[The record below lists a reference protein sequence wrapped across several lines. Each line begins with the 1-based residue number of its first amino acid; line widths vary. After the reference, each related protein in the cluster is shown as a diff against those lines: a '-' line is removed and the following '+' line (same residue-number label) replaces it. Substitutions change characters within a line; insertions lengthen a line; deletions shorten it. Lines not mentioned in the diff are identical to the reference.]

1 VNMSVE
7 DETSASSGSSGPPVK
22 LIVLLVVAILTVV
35 FVFRNGGDQ
44 KIDFLFFD
52 VETRTWT
59 ALAMAVVLGV
69 LLDRLFISWWRRR
82 KRRNEG

>member
-1 VNMSVE
+1 MSVE